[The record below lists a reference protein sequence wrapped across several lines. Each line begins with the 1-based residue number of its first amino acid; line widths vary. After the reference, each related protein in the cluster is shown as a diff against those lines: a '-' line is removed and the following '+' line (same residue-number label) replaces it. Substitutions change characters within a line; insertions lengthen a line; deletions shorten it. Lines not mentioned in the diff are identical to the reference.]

1 MADLDVASHYNLP
14 SEFPE
19 EWPASLDVADEP
31 EEQPVQRTDSRP
43 RKSRYMALERS
54 PSDWRSNFGS
64 RRGKESR
71 DNAREDEPDPL
82 GTSDSV
88 LRILKQRGVPLEEEG
103 KSRFLLSSTSFSPA
117 LFLSQAHHSASIE
130 SLMGGLDNLSHSIDQ
145 KSASLKVLVEANF
158 ERFVRAKATIDSVYT
173 EMRNQGVDKEPRLS
187 PRRSG
192 HFRSYSGHQRSISP
206 APMAAKKTAL
216 VKESEFGL
224 KGIRGPLV
232 EASVK
237 AEEVWGPA
245 LGGREREKVLKSV
258 VETMEK
264 HREVYEIGS
273 HLSKSIQQRDYD
285 AVFEQYTK
293 ARTLA
298 NRAKNIAEHASSS
311 RRQLND
317 SETHTILA
325 MGRMWMDVDQQ
336 IHDFKRDLWRRL
348 ADAPT
353 TSTTST
359 ALGPVEEHMEL
370 IGALLE
376 LGVED
381 NPIWTWLQ
389 SRVEFLKTKITGFCE
404 RCKVEIEILRRR
416 LAGGERPTPQ
426 ATASYLRLAPR
437 DGAVEMPERLDTDQV
452 IELWECIQTFLT
464 RLLSSQTGLLGEV
477 LDFWE
482 VAQSFVDGN
491 RQRLLPAGFEGE
503 SRKHHRLSDDNI
515 KELEEGIAVLVNI
528 IRESVVALFTEP
540 PTEDI
545 SILFSPI
552 PASPSTPE
560 SRGITPTESRFKLD
574 PKNLPYPPPKLGEH
588 WEDFAFWP
596 PFSNSLSGVH
606 YLSKFLITVGTAASE
621 MAALRPVGGS
631 GKTYDLLK
639 TLVSISRERCARVA
653 CAAWSKDAEVCKML
667 EDWTRDSEKRD
678 LTKMPGFFV
687 AFESAILGGM
697 QKILYI
703 SEAMAKPGSVDVVTP
718 PPAKLL
724 QMVRSQ
730 FVSSVYKALS
740 GLVEN
745 AEHLSTVDE
754 ENEWIIARP
763 AMTSQA
769 TDAALSVLSA
779 DSVDSWNRV
788 SVGPAQYDVRIL
800 TTEQNVRIL
809 LTLSNLKALQ
819 ADHVPQLISN
829 FETSFSVKLT
839 EEAKTVRDVLSQIED
854 RLFQSYITPTT
865 ASLNKTIT
873 TGIASPDWEPF
884 VDRPEQVRPY
894 VYNAML
900 TMVLVHTEISTT
912 IPSTVSSAAS
922 RAPSNSPSSLLVTVL
937 THLLSQISSSL
948 LDAFRARS
956 SFSLPAL
963 MQATLD
969 TEFIAQTL
977 SPYIT
982 EEASNVQSQIYVEL
996 DCRTTNEA
1004 RTKLKAELGEM
1015 RVILKRLRDR
1025 TKGEFACFKKPR
1037 SGGGANGGGGSKPSA
1052 ATSA

>member
-43 RKSRYMALERS
+43 RKSRYIALERS
-54 PSDWRSNFGS
+54 TSDWRGKFGS
-64 RRGKESR
+64 RRGKEGR

-103 KSRFLLSSTSFSPA
+103 KSRYLLSSTSFSPA

-173 EMRNQGVDKEPRLS
+173 EMRNQGVDKDPRLS

-192 HFRSYSGHQRSISP
+192 HFRSYSGQHRSVSP
-206 APMAAKKTAL
+206 APVVAKKTAL
-216 VKESEFGL
+216 VKESEFGM

-245 LGGREREKVLKSV
+245 LGGREREQVLKSV

-264 HREVYEIGS
+264 HRDVYEIGS

-298 NRAKNIAEHASSS
+298 NRAKNIAEQASTS
-311 RRQLND
+311 RRHLND

-325 MGRMWMDVDQQ
+325 MGRMWMDVDHQ

-381 NPIWTWLQ
+381 NPIWIWLQ
-389 SRVEFLKTKITGFCE
+389 SRYEFLKTKITGFCD

-437 DGAVEMPERLDTDQV
+437 DGAVEIPGRLDTDQV

-464 RLLSSQTGLLGEV
+464 RLLSSQSGLLGEV

-482 VAQSFVDGN
+482 VAQSFIDGN

-503 SRKHHRLSDDNI
+503 SRKHHHLSDDNI
-515 KELEEGIAVLVNI
+515 KELEMGIAVLVNI
-528 IRESVVALFTEP
+528 IRENVVALFTEP
-540 PTEDI
+540 PTEDV
-545 SILFSPI
+545 SLLFSPI

-606 YLSKFLITVGTAASE
+606 YLSKFLTTVGTAASE
-621 MAALRPVGGS
+621 MAALRPIGGS

-639 TLVSISRERCARVA
+639 TLVSIARERCARVA
-653 CAAWSKDAEVCKML
+653 CAAWSKDAEICKML

-687 AFESAILGGM
+687 AFESAVLGGM

-703 SEAMAKPGSVDVVTP
+703 SEAMAKPGSVDVVTQ

-745 AEHLSTVDE
+745 AERLTTVDE

-769 TDAALSVLSA
+769 TDAALSILSA
-779 DSVDSWNRV
+779 DSVDSWNR
-788 SVGPAQYDVRIL
+788 
-800 TTEQNVRIL
+800 NVRIL

-865 ASLNKTIT
+865 TLLNKTIT
-873 TGIASPDWEPF
+873 TGISSPDWEPS

-894 VYNAML
+894 VYNTML

-912 IPSTVSSAAS
+912 IPSTVSPDAS
-922 RAPSNSPSSLLVTVL
+922 RAASSSPSSLLATVL

-956 SFSLPAL
+956 SFSLAAL

-977 SPYIT
+977 SAYIT

-1037 SGGGANGGGGSKPSA
+1037 SGGGGNSGGASKPSA
-1052 ATSA
+1052 AAAT

>member
-19 EWPASLDVADEP
+19 EWPAALDVA
-31 EEQPVQRTDSRP
+31 EESEEEPVQRIDSRP

-54 PSDWRSNFGS
+54 PSDWRSNCGS
-64 RRGKESR
+64 RRGKEGR

-103 KSRFLLSSTSFSPA
+103 KSRYLLSSTSFSPA

-173 EMRNQGVDKEPRLS
+173 EMRNQGVDKEAPLS

-192 HFRSYSGHQRSISP
+192 HFRSYSGQQRGISP
-206 APMAAKKTAL
+206 TPVVAPKKTAL
-216 VKESEFGL
+216 VKESEYGM

-245 LGGREREKVLKSV
+245 LGGREREKVLKSL

-264 HREVYEIGS
+264 HRDVYEIGS

-293 ARTLA
+293 ARALA
-298 NRAKNIAEHASSS
+298 NRAKNIAQQVSSSS

-336 IHDFKRDLWRRL
+336 IHNFKRDLWRRL

-353 TSTTST
+353 TSTTTT
-359 ALGPVEEHMEL
+359 ASGPVEEHMEL

-381 NPIWTWLQ
+381 NPIWKWLQ
-389 SRVEFLKTKITGFCE
+389 SRYEFLKTKIMGFCD
-404 RCKVEIEILRRR
+404 RCKGEIEILRRR

-437 DGAVEMPERLDTDQV
+437 DGAAEVPGRLDTDQV
-452 IELWECIQTFLT
+452 IELWECVEAFLT
-464 RLLSSQTGLLGEV
+464 RLLSSQSGLLGEV

-482 VAQSFVDGN
+482 VAQSFIDGN
-491 RQRLLPAGFEGE
+491 RQRLLPVGFEGE
-503 SRKHHRLSDDNI
+503 SRKHHRLSTDNI
-515 KELEEGIAVLVNI
+515 KELERGVSELVNL
-528 IRESVVALFTEP
+528 IRENVVTLFAEP
-540 PTEDI
+540 PTNDV
-545 SILFSPI
+545 SLLFSPV
-552 PASPSTPE
+552 PPSPSTPE
-560 SRGITPTESRFKLD
+560 SRGVTPTESRFKLD
-574 PKNLPYPPPKLGEH
+574 PRNLPFPAPKLGEH
-588 WEDFAFWP
+588 WEEFSFWP

-606 YLSKFLITVGTAASE
+606 YLSKFLIIVGTAASE
-621 MAALRPVGGS
+621 MAALRPIGGA

-639 TLVSISRERCARVA
+639 ALVSVARERSARVA
-653 CAAWSKDAEVCKML
+653 CAAWSKDAEICKML

-687 AFESAILGGM
+687 AFEGAILGGM

-703 SEAMAKPGSVDVVTP
+703 SEAMAKPGAVDVVTQ

-724 QMVRSQ
+724 QMVRTQ

-745 AEHLSTVDE
+745 AERLTTADE
-754 ENEWIIARP
+754 ENEWIISRP
-763 AMTSQA
+763 AMRSQA
-769 TDAALSVLSA
+769 TDAALSVFSA
-779 DSVDSWNRV
+779 DSVDSWNR
-788 SVGPAQYDVRIL
+788 
-800 TTEQNVRIL
+800 NVRIL

-839 EEAKTVRDVLSQIED
+839 EEAKTIRDVLSQIED
-854 RLFQSYITPTT
+854 RLFQSYVNPTT

-873 TGIASPDWEPF
+873 TGIASPDWEPS

-912 IPSTVSSAAS
+912 IPSTVSSVAS
-922 RAPSNSPSSLLVTVL
+922 RAASNAPSSLLATVL
-937 THLLSQISSSL
+937 TYLLSQISSSL
-948 LDAFRARS
+948 LTAFAART

-977 SPYIT
+977 NLYLT
-982 EEASNVQSQIYVEL
+982 DEASNAQSQIYVEL
-996 DCRTTNEA
+996 DRRTTNDA
-1004 RTKLKAELGEM
+1004 RIRLQAELGEM
-1015 RVILKRLRDR
+1015 RVVLKRLRDR
-1025 TKGEFACFKKPR
+1025 TKGEFACFRKQK
-1037 SGGGANGGGGSKPSA
+1037 SGGGGNSGGSV
-1052 ATSA
+1052 TSSNS

>member
-1 MADLDVASHYNLP
+1 MADLDVTSHYNLP
-14 SEFPE
+14 TEFPE
-19 EWPASLDVADEP
+19 EWPASLDATDEP
-31 EEQPVQRTDSRP
+31 EEEPTQKDSRP
-43 RKSRYMALERS
+43 RKSRYVALERS

-64 RRGKESR
+64 RRGKEGR

-88 LRILKQRGVPLEEEG
+88 LRILKQRGVPLEEDG

-130 SLMGGLDNLSHSIDQ
+130 SLTDGLDNLSRSIDQ

-158 ERFVRAKATIDSVYT
+158 ERFVRAKATIDSVYA
-173 EMRNQGVDKEPRLS
+173 EMRNQGTDKEMGLS

-192 HFRSYSGHQRSISP
+192 HFRSYSGQQRGVSP
-206 APMAAKKTAL
+206 APFVSAKKTAL
-216 VKESEFGL
+216 VKESEYGM

-264 HREVYEIGS
+264 HRDVYEIGS
-273 HLSKSIQQRDYD
+273 HLSKAIQQRDYD
-285 AVFEQYTK
+285 AVFDQYTK

-298 NRAKNIAEHASSS
+298 NRAKDIAEQASSSS
-311 RRQLND
+311 RRQLSD
-317 SETHTILA
+317 SETHTILV

-336 IHDFKRDLWRRL
+336 IQNFKRDLWRRL

-353 TSTTST
+353 TSTTTT
-359 ALGPVEEHMEL
+359 ASGPVEEHMEL

-381 NPIWTWLQ
+381 NPIWEWLQ
-389 SRVEFLKTKITGFCE
+389 SRYEFLKTKITGFCD

-416 LAGGERPTPQ
+416 LAGGEKPTPQ

-437 DGAVEMPERLDTDQV
+437 DGAAETPERLDTDQV
-452 IELWECIQTFLT
+452 VELWECIQAFLT
-464 RLLSSQTGLLGEV
+464 RLLSSQSGLLGEV
-477 LDFWE
+477 MDFWE
-482 VAQSFVDGN
+482 VAQSFIEGN
-491 RQRLLPAGFEGE
+491 RQRLLPVGFEGE
-503 SRKHHRLSDDNI
+503 SRKHHHLSADNA
-515 KELEEGIAVLVNI
+515 KDLEKGVSELVNI
-528 IRESVVALFTEP
+528 IRENVLTLFTEP
-540 PTEDI
+540 PTNDI
-545 SILFSPI
+545 SLLFSPV

-560 SRGITPTESRFKLD
+560 SRGVTPTESRFKLD
-574 PKNLPYPPPKLGEH
+574 PKNLPFPPPKLGEH

-606 YLSKFLITVGTAASE
+606 YLSKFLIIVGTAASE

-639 TLVSISRERCARVA
+639 TLVSVARERCARVA
-653 CAAWSKDAEVCKML
+653 CAAWSKDAEICKML
-667 EDWTRDSEKRD
+667 EDWTRDPERRD
-678 LTKMPGFFV
+678 LTKMPGLLV

-703 SEAMAKPGSVDVVTP
+703 SEAMAKPGSVDVVTQ

-724 QMVRSQ
+724 QMVRTQ

-745 AEHLSTVDE
+745 AERQTTPDE

-779 DSVDSWNRV
+779 DSVDSWNR
-788 SVGPAQYDVRIL
+788 
-800 TTEQNVRIL
+800 NVRIL
-809 LTLSNLKALQ
+809 LTLSNIKALQ

-839 EEAKTVRDVLSQIED
+839 EEAKTIRDVLSQIED
-854 RLFQSYITPTT
+854 RLFQSYVNPTT
-865 ASLNKTIT
+865 ASINKIIT
-873 TGIASPDWEPF
+873 AGITSADWEPT
-884 VDRPEQVRPY
+884 DGRPEQVHPY
-894 VYNAML
+894 VYNTLLA
-900 TMVLVHTEISTT
+900 MVLVHTEISTT
-912 IPSTVSSAAS
+912 IPSTVSSGAS
-922 RAPSNSPSSLLVTVL
+922 RAASSAPSSLLATVL
-937 THLLSQISSSL
+937 SYFMAQISSSQL
-948 LDAFRARS
+948 AAFRART

-969 TEFIAQTL
+969 TEFMSQTL
-977 SPYIT
+977 SVYST
-982 EEASNVQSQIYVEL
+982 DEVANVQGQIYTEL
-996 DCRTTNEA
+996 DYRTTSEA
-1004 RTKLKAELGEM
+1004 RAELQEGLGEM
-1015 RVILKRLRDR
+1015 RVVLKRLKAR
-1025 TKGEFACFKKPR
+1025 TKGEFACFKGPR
-1037 SGGGANGGGGSKPSA
+1037 SGNHGSSGG
-1052 ATSA
+1052 TSSGNVKTSR

>member
-19 EWPASLDVADEP
+19 EWPASLDVAEEP

-43 RKSRYMALERS
+43 RKSRYIALERS
-54 PSDWRSNFGS
+54 TSDWRSNFGS
-64 RRGKESR
+64 RRGKEGR

-82 GTSDSV
+82 GISDSV
-88 LRILKQRGVPLEEEG
+88 LRILKKRGVPLEEDG
-103 KSRFLLSSTSFSPA
+103 KSRYLLSSTSFSPA

-130 SLMGGLDNLSHSIDQ
+130 SLMGGLDNLSQSIDQ

-173 EMRNQGVDKEPRLS
+173 EMRNQGVEKHPSPS

-192 HFRSYSGHQRSISP
+192 HFRSFSGQQQSLSP
-206 APMAAKKTAL
+206 APVVAKKTAL
-216 VKESEFGL
+216 VKESEFGM

-245 LGGREREKVLKSV
+245 LGGRERENVLKSV

-264 HREVYEIGS
+264 HRDVYEIGS
-273 HLSKSIQQRDYD
+273 NLSKSIQQRDYD

-298 NRAKNIAEHASSS
+298 NRAKNIAEQASSS
-311 RRQLND
+311 RRHLND

-336 IHDFKRDLWRRL
+336 INDFKRDLWRRL

-359 ALGPVEEHMEL
+359 ASGPVEEHMEL

-381 NPIWTWLQ
+381 NPIWTWLR
-389 SRVEFLKTKITGFCE
+389 SRDEFLKTKITGFCD

-416 LAGGERPTPQ
+416 LAGGERPAPQ

-437 DGAVEMPERLDTDQV
+437 DGAVEIPGRLDTDQV

-464 RLLSSQTGLLGEV
+464 RLLSSQSGLLGEV

-482 VAQSFVDGN
+482 VAQSFIDGN

-503 SRKHHRLSDDNI
+503 SRKHHLLSDDNI
-515 KELEEGIAVLVNI
+515 RELEKGVAVLVNI
-528 IRESVVALFTEP
+528 IRENVVALFTEP
-540 PTEDI
+540 PSEEI
-545 SILFSPI
+545 SLLFSPI

-574 PKNLPYPPPKLGEH
+574 PRNLPYPPPKLGEH

-621 MAALRPVGGS
+621 MAALGPIGGS

-653 CAAWSKDAEVCKML
+653 CAAWSKDAEICKML
-667 EDWTRDSEKRD
+667 EDWTRDSERRD
-678 LTKMPGFFV
+678 LTKMPGVFV

-703 SEAMAKPGSVDVVTP
+703 SEAMAKPGSVDVVTQ

-745 AEHLSTVDE
+745 AERLTTVDE

-769 TDAALSVLSA
+769 TDAALSILSA
-779 DSVDSWNRV
+779 DSVDSWNR
-788 SVGPAQYDVRIL
+788 
-800 TTEQNVRIL
+800 NVRIL

-865 ASLNKTIT
+865 ALLNKTIT
-873 TGIASPDWEPF
+873 TGIASPDWEPS

-900 TMVLVHTEISTT
+900 TLVLVHTEISTT
-912 IPSTVSSAAS
+912 IPSTVSLGANRAAS
-922 RAPSNSPSSLLVTVL
+922 SSPSSLLATVL

-956 SFSLPAL
+956 SFSLAAL

-977 SPYIT
+977 SAYIT

-1037 SGGGANGGGGSKPSA
+1037 SGGGNSKPSGA
-1052 ATSA
+1052 AAI

>member
-1 MADLDVASHYNLP
+1 MADLDVTSHYNIP
-14 SEFPE
+14 TEFPE
-19 EWPASLDVADEP
+19 EWPASLDVTDEP
-31 EEQPVQRTDSRP
+31 EEEPTQKDSRP
-43 RKSRYMALERS
+43 RKSRYIALERS

-64 RRGKESR
+64 RRGKEGR

-88 LRILKQRGVPLEEEG
+88 LRILKQRGVPLEEDG

-117 LFLSQAHHSASIE
+117 LFLSQVHHSASIE
-130 SLMGGLDNLSHSIDQ
+130 SLTDGLDNLSRSIDQ

-158 ERFVRAKATIDSVYT
+158 ERFVRAKATIDSVYA
-173 EMRNQGVDKEPRLS
+173 EMRNQGVDKEAALS

-192 HFRSYSGHQRSISP
+192 HFRSYSGQQRSVSP
-206 APMAAKKTAL
+206 APSKKTAL
-216 VKESEFGL
+216 VKESEYGM

-245 LGGREREKVLKSV
+245 LGGREREQVLKSV

-264 HREVYEIGS
+264 HRDVYEIGS

-285 AVFEQYTK
+285 AVFDQYTK

-298 NRAKNIAEHASSS
+298 NRAKDIAEQASSS
-311 RRQLND
+311 RRQLSD

-336 IHDFKRDLWRRL
+336 IQNFKRDLWRRL

-359 ALGPVEEHMEL
+359 ASGPVEEHMEL

-381 NPIWTWLQ
+381 NPIWKWLQ
-389 SRVEFLKTKITGFCE
+389 SRYEFLKSKITGFCD

-437 DGAVEMPERLDTDQV
+437 DGAAETPERLDTDQV
-452 IELWECIQTFLT
+452 VELWECIQAFLT
-464 RLLSSQTGLLGEV
+464 RLLSSQSGLLGEV
-477 LDFWE
+477 MDFWE
-482 VAQSFVDGN
+482 VAQSFIEGN
-491 RQRLLPAGFEGE
+491 RQRLLPVGFEGE
-503 SRKHHRLSDDNI
+503 SRKHHQLSADNA
-515 KELEEGIAVLVNI
+515 KDLEKGVSELVNI
-528 IRESVVALFTEP
+528 IRENVLTLFMEP
-540 PTEDI
+540 PTNDI
-545 SILFSPI
+545 SLLFSPI

-560 SRGITPTESRFKLD
+560 SRGVTPTESRFKLD

-639 TLVSISRERCARVA
+639 TLVSVARERCARVA
-653 CAAWSKDAEVCKML
+653 CAAWSKDAEICKML
-667 EDWTRDSEKRD
+667 EDWTRDPEKRD
-678 LTKMPGFFV
+678 LTKMPGLLV
-687 AFESAILGGM
+687 GFESAILGGM

-703 SEAMAKPGSVDVVTP
+703 SEAMAKPGSVDVVTQ

-724 QMVRSQ
+724 QMVRTQ

-745 AEHLSTVDE
+745 AERQTTPDE
-754 ENEWIIARP
+754 ENVWIIARP

-788 SVGPAQYDVRIL
+788 SPCPL
-800 TTEQNVRIL
+800 
-809 LTLSNLKALQ
+809 
-819 ADHVPQLISN
+819 
-829 FETSFSVKLT
+829 
-839 EEAKTVRDVLSQIED
+839 
-854 RLFQSYITPTT
+854 
-865 ASLNKTIT
+865 
-873 TGIASPDWEPF
+873 
-884 VDRPEQVRPY
+884 
-894 VYNAML
+894 
-900 TMVLVHTEISTT
+900 
-912 IPSTVSSAAS
+912 
-922 RAPSNSPSSLLVTVL
+922 
-937 THLLSQISSSL
+937 
-948 LDAFRARS
+948 
-956 SFSLPAL
+956 
-963 MQATLD
+963 
-969 TEFIAQTL
+969 
-977 SPYIT
+977 
-982 EEASNVQSQIYVEL
+982 
-996 DCRTTNEA
+996 
-1004 RTKLKAELGEM
+1004 
-1015 RVILKRLRDR
+1015 
-1025 TKGEFACFKKPR
+1025 
-1037 SGGGANGGGGSKPSA
+1037 
-1052 ATSA
+1052 

>member
-1 MADLDVASHYNLP
+1 MADLDVASHYDLP

-19 EWPASLDVADEP
+19 EWPASLDVTDEP
-31 EEQPVQRTDSRP
+31 EEETVHRTDSRP
-43 RKSRYMALERS
+43 RKSRYIALERS

-64 RRGKESR
+64 RRGKENR

-82 GTSDSV
+82 GMSDSV
-88 LRILKQRGVPLEEEG
+88 LRLLKQRGVPLEEEG
-103 KSRFLLSSTSFSPA
+103 KSRYLLSSTSFSPA

-173 EMRNQGVDKEPRLS
+173 EMRNQGVDKGAAPS

-192 HFRSYSGHQRSISP
+192 HFRSYSGQQRSVSP
-206 APMAAKKTAL
+206 APIFAPKKTAL
-216 VKESEFGL
+216 VKESEYGM

-245 LGGREREKVLKSV
+245 LGGRDREKMLKSV
-258 VETMEK
+258 VESMEK
-264 HREVYEIGS
+264 HRDVYEIGS

-298 NRAKNIAEHASSS
+298 NRAKNIAAQTSSS
-311 RRQLND
+311 SHPQLND
-317 SETHTILA
+317 SDAHTILA

-336 IHDFKRDLWRRL
+336 IHNFKRDLWRRL

-353 TSTTST
+353 ISTTST
-359 ALGPVEEHMEL
+359 AIGPVEEHMEL

-381 NPIWTWLQ
+381 NPIWIWLQ
-389 SRVEFLKTKITGFCE
+389 SRFEFLKAKITGFCD

-416 LAGGERPTPQ
+416 LAGGDRPAPQ
-426 ATASYLRLAPR
+426 VTASYLRLAPR
-437 DGAVEMPERLDTDQV
+437 DGATETPERLDTDQV
-452 IELWECIQTFLT
+452 IELWECVQAFLT
-464 RLLSSQTGLLGEV
+464 RLLSSQNGLLGEV
-477 LDFWE
+477 MDFWD
-482 VAQSFVDGN
+482 VAQSFIDGN

-503 SRKHHRLSDDNI
+503 SRKHHRLSIDNI
-515 KELEEGIAVLVNI
+515 KELERGVEELVNL
-528 IRESVVALFTEP
+528 IRDNVLTLFTAP

-545 SILFSPI
+545 SSLFSPV
-552 PASPSTPE
+552 PASPSTPK
-560 SRGITPTESRFKLD
+560 SRGVTPTESRFKLD
-574 PKNLPYPPPKLGEH
+574 PRNLPFPPLKLGEH

-621 MAALRPVGGS
+621 MAALRPIGGS

-639 TLVSISRERCARVA
+639 TLVSVARERCARVA
-653 CAAWSKDAEVCKML
+653 CAAWSKDAEICKML

-687 AFESAILGGM
+687 AFEGAILGGM

-703 SEAMAKPGSVDVVTP
+703 SEAMAKPGSVDVVTQ

-745 AEHLSTVDE
+745 AERLTTADE

-769 TDAALSVLSA
+769 TDAALSILSA

-788 SVGPAQYDVRIL
+788 R
-800 TTEQNVRIL
+800 
-809 LTLSNLKALQ
+809 
-819 ADHVPQLISN
+819 
-829 FETSFSVKLT
+829 
-839 EEAKTVRDVLSQIED
+839 
-854 RLFQSYITPTT
+854 
-865 ASLNKTIT
+865 
-873 TGIASPDWEPF
+873 
-884 VDRPEQVRPY
+884 VDP
-894 VYNAML
+894 M
-900 TMVLVHTEISTT
+900 
-912 IPSTVSSAAS
+912 
-922 RAPSNSPSSLLVTVL
+922 
-937 THLLSQISSSL
+937 
-948 LDAFRARS
+948 
-956 SFSLPAL
+956 
-963 MQATLD
+963 
-969 TEFIAQTL
+969 
-977 SPYIT
+977 
-982 EEASNVQSQIYVEL
+982 
-996 DCRTTNEA
+996 
-1004 RTKLKAELGEM
+1004 
-1015 RVILKRLRDR
+1015 
-1025 TKGEFACFKKPR
+1025 
-1037 SGGGANGGGGSKPSA
+1037 
-1052 ATSA
+1052 